1 MREEIL
7 RRLTR
12 RPIPITPKRPATSQ
26 LSGEW
31 PSPYTGKGLDFRSHR
46 PYQLG
51 DDLRTVHMG
60 TSVRTGQDMVVD
72 RIALRD
78 ISLLVVLDCTASMGV
93 RYKADIL
100 LASALMMLYSGVSM
114 EMRVGAVLL
123 DAKGYHRLGFGSG
136 QRHALR
142 LFDAIEQ
149 ICGQLR
155 QGKVPE
161 VDYPATD
168 AHRLLP
174 GGGVLLY
181 LSDFLDERGYARAY
195 DSYAVEARRYDFVP
209 VVIQDEFEYTFPD
222 LGDESMIDFSSP
234 EIGSSLPLWLGQH
247 EKTRIRQLHEQRFLE
262 LQATFASHGL
272 RHVHVDTPSLDRIQQ
287 TLTRFFVLR

>member
-12 RPIPITPKRPATSQ
+12 RPLPITPKRPATSQ

-31 PSPYTGKGLDFRSHR
+31 PSPYSGKGLDFRSHR

-93 RYKADIL
+93 RNKADIL
-100 LASALMMLYSGVSM
+100 LACALMMLYSGVSM
-114 EMRVGAVLL
+114 EMRVGAAVLG
-123 DAKGYHRLGFGSG
+123 ANGYRRLGIGSG

-142 LFDAIEQ
+142 LFDAIER
-149 ICGQLR
+149 ICGQMR
-155 QGKVPE
+155 QGSVPE
-161 VDYPATD
+161 IDFPATD

-181 LSDFLDERGYARAY
+181 LSDFLDERGYARDY
-195 DSYAVEARRYDFVP
+195 ESYAVEARRYDFVP

-222 LGDESMIDFSSP
+222 LADESMMDFSSP
-234 EIGSSLPLWLGQH
+234 ETGAILPLWLGQR
-247 EKTRIRQLHEQRFLE
+247 EKTRIRQLHEQRFVQ
-262 LQATFASHGL
+262 LQTSFASHGL
-272 RHVHVDTPSLDRIQQ
+272 RHVHVETPSIDLIQQ

>member
-31 PSPYTGKGLDFRSHR
+31 SSPYTGKGLDFRSHR

-78 ISLLVVLDCTASMGV
+78 VSLVVVLDCTASMGV
-93 RYKADIL
+93 RRKADML
-100 LASALMMLYSGVSM
+100 LASALMLIYSAVSM
-114 EMRVGAVLL
+114 DMRVGAVLVGNN
-123 DAKGYHRLGFGSG
+123 GYRRIGIGSG

-142 LFDAIEQ
+142 LFDSVEQVCASMRNGNAIQ
-149 ICGQLR
+149 
-155 QGKVPE
+155 

-168 AHRLLP
+168 VHRLMP
-174 GGGVLLY
+174 GGGVLMY
-181 LSDFLDERGYARAY
+181 LSDFLDERGHARDYATFAI
-195 DSYAVEARRYDFVP
+195 EARRYDFVP

-222 LGDESMIDFSSP
+222 LPDETMIEFANP
-234 EIGSSLPLWLGQH
+234 ETGMQQPLWLGRT
-247 EKTRIRQLHEQRFLE
+247 EKRRIRQLHEQRFDSLR
-262 LQATFASHGL
+262 QTFARHGL
-272 RHVHVDTPSLDRIQQ
+272 HFVHVNSPSVDHILQ